1 MKRETAMMPGYGAKP
16 APPVVQVDPKTL
28 TDVVCPE
35 CGGNI
40 FDKKFG
46 LKELGAL
53 HPQNVTRRAQRME
66 YVIYVCRNCGRALD
80 LK

>member
-1 MKRETAMMPGYGAKP
+1 MNRENAMMPGYGAKP
-16 APPVVQVDPKTL
+16 RPPVVQVDPKTL

-53 HPQNVTRRAQRME
+53 HPQNVTRTAQRME
-66 YVIYVCRNCGRALD
+66 YVIYTCRNCGRALD